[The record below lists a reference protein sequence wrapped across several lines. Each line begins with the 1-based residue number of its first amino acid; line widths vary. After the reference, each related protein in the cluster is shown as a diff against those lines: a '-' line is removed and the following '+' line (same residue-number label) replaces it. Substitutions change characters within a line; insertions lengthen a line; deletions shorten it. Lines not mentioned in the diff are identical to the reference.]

1 MTDLKFK
8 DWFMGTCPHMEGPH
22 VTLYIGPHNGGYTTT
37 LTHCLLYFSLMS
49 TYWNLN
55 LKKINK
61 RHPHKQNNLSL
72 KLASVF

>member
-37 LTHCLLYFSLMS
+37 LTHTAFFILAWCRLTETS
-49 TYWNLN
+49 TWR
-55 LKKINK
+55 K
-61 RHPHKQNNLSL
+61 
-72 KLASVF
+72 